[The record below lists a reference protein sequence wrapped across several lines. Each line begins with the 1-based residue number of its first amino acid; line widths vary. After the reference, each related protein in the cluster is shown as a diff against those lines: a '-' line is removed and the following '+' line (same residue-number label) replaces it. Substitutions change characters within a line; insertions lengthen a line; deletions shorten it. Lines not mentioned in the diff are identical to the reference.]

1 MKYLQK
7 LMTNPVSGA
16 IELDE
21 NHIPTEQIFLKLV
34 NSNEVP
40 YISKPSYIDVTYD
53 FGDNWDWEDNDGHNI
68 FGESLWKDSLYAIC
82 IDGVF
87 HDLNTIN
94 RMFNFSDGRQ
104 HTVRFYFKYN
114 NHIEDIVESNINNE
128 DGSVSEYP
136 HISFDFN
143 NFNAQGLIDINDIFS
158 NSGITDV
165 YGNLGSWDVSNVTDM
180 SHMFEYAGN
189 VHNIKSINKWDVSN
203 VTDMSYMFAAK
214 EDRTKENR
222 TKLKL
227 NNWDVHN
234 VTDMN
239 HMFSGCEYLT
249 TVGNLSGWDV
259 SSVEDMSYMFADC
272 YNLTTVGNLSGWNA
286 SACTDM
292 SYMFYNC
299 SDLTSIGNLSGW
311 SIETCTTIENM
322 FAGCESLT
330 TLDLSGIG
338 VLLDHVSGICYDC
351 HNLTSANF
359 SDLPSVNVTNMD
371 SMFENCYSL
380 SALNLRNWDVS
391 NVTDM
396 NNMFY
401 DCRSLSALNLE
412 NWNTTVNAD
421 LMFYNCSGLT
431 NLNIDEL
438 KFTSVDSTFDGCT
451 SLIGIDLAP
460 GFDQT
465 NDTNTYF
472 DFSDCPWMKGS
483 LLDSLVTNQEGE
495 EINGTKI
502 VLSDYSISQLDSE
515 EIQSIEEMGFEI
527 YTKDNGNYIKYTNI

>member
-21 NHIPTEQIFLKLV
+21 HNIPTEQIFLKLV

-53 FGDNWDWEDNDGHNI
+53 FNEHGYEYNA
-68 FGESLWKDSLYAIC
+68 FGEHLMNENLYAIC

-87 HDLNTIN
+87 YDLNTFN
-94 RMFNFSDGRQ
+94 RKFNFSDGS

-114 NHIEDIVESNINNE
+114 DGIEDIIDNNIFNE
-128 DGSVSEYP
+128 DGTVSEYP

-143 NFNAQGLIDINDIFS
+143 NFNAQGLVNINDIFS

-165 YGNLGSWDVSNVTDM
+165 YGNLGNWDVSNVTDM

-214 EDRTKENR
+214 QEITKENR

-249 TVGNLSGWDV
+249 TVGNLSGWNV

-272 YNLTTVGNLSGWNA
+272 YNLTTVGNLSGWDVSNVEN
-286 SACTDM
+286 M
-292 SYMFYNC
+292 S
-299 SDLTSIGNLSGW
+299 
-311 SIETCTTIENM
+311 NM
-322 FAGCESLT
+322 FAGCDNLTSLDLSGWIASACTAMTDMFYECHNLT
-330 TLDLSGIG
+330 TLDLSGLQAYD
-338 VLLDHVSGICYDC
+338 VTDVSGICYDC
-351 HNLTSANF
+351 NNLTSANF
-359 SDLPSVNVTNMD
+359 SDFGNVNITNMD
-371 SMFENCYSL
+371 GMFQYCNSL
-380 SALNLRNWDVS
+380 SALNLTRWDVE

-396 NNMFY
+396 NFMFQ
-401 DCRSLSALNLE
+401 DCYSLTALNLE
-412 NWNTTVNAD
+412 NWDTTVNAD
-421 LMFYNCSGLT
+421 LMFCNCSGLT
-431 NLNIDEL
+431 RLIIDEL
-438 KFTSVDSTFDGCT
+438 KFMSVEDTFDGCT

-465 NDTNTYF
+465 NDINTYF
-472 DFSDCPWMKGS
+472 DFSDCPWMKDS

-502 VLSDYSISQLDSE
+502 VLSDYSISQLNSE
-515 EIQSIEEMGFEI
+515 EIQSIEEIGFEI
-527 YTKDNGNYIKYTNI
+527 YTKNNGNYIKYT